1 MPLASIL
8 ANKSDPA
15 SHRQALALYRR
26 VISRAPLTATA
37 DQARA
42 LAGRLLERF
51 SSEERQGLFQLSAD
65 DAFAEAQ
72 AQLDG
77 RDYARAAN
85 SFNAL
90 ALRFQGDPKSVCDA
104 WVGQGKAFVAGKK
117 KAEAFSLFEQIER
130 ECSGDADARANARFQ
145 LGRMLLRR
153 GEPAAAIA
161 MYDAIAHDYPTHHL
175 ADDAMLAAAGAF
187 QDLHDTAAAR
197 ARLTRLLEIAPHGDM
212 RADARFALAW
222 LERMEHH
229 YDLALTQLSLLIAEG
244 AGEQGEDIV
253 GRASYWQARTLLDK
267 GDRAAAQTAFVALI
281 NAHPL
286 AYYGQQAIARLGEI
300 DRAAASELIASMRDD
315 TQRAAVRLALR
326 PELRGPEF
334 ECAVEL
340 FRVGEQGAAIEELDA
355 VGYFRYGSPDQL
367 FLLGAS
373 LLQEFGAE
381 APGTQLARKRV
392 THVMTQAPKGDALA
406 LYRVVFPR
414 AFRPLIDDIAHQANV
429 PAAFVRAIAREE
441 SSFDTT
447 AVSPANA
454 YGLIQLIRPTARAY
468 AKPLKLKS
476 DPESLKK
483 PDVNLRIGTSFMRD
497 LFDRYKDNPALVPSA
512 YNAGSGATDRW
523 LRERGNLCLD
533 EWIETIPYSETRKY
547 TRRVLQSYGVYAW
560 LDEGRLPTL
569 EPKLPRL

>member
-1 MPLASIL
+1 
-8 ANKSDPA
+8 
-15 SHRQALALYRR
+15 
-26 VISRAPLTATA
+26 
-37 DQARA
+37 
-42 LAGRLLERF
+42 
-51 SSEERQGLFQLSAD
+51 
-65 DAFAEAQ
+65 
-72 AQLDG
+72 
-77 RDYARAAN
+77 
-85 SFNAL
+85 
-90 ALRFQGDPKSVCDA
+90 
-104 WVGQGKAFVAGKK
+104 
-117 KAEAFSLFEQIER
+117 
-130 ECSGDADARANARFQ
+130 
-145 LGRMLLRR
+145 
-153 GEPAAAIA
+153 
-161 MYDAIAHDYPTHHL
+161 
-175 ADDAMLAAAGAF
+175 
-187 QDLHDTAAAR
+187 
-197 ARLTRLLEIAPHGDM
+197 
-212 RADARFALAW
+212 
-222 LERMEHH
+222 
-229 YDLALTQLSLLIAEG
+229 
-244 AGEQGEDIV
+244 
-253 GRASYWQARTLLDK
+253 
-267 GDRAAAQTAFVALI
+267 
-281 NAHPL
+281 
-286 AYYGQQAIARLGEI
+286 
-300 DRAAASELIASMRDD
+300 MRDD

-429 PAAFVRAIAREE
+429 PAAFVRAVAREE

-569 EPKLPRL
+569 ARNLPHF